1 MNINR
6 LRIAILLFTSLIL
19 SSAGYAQN
27 ITSSGMNGTVTDSD
41 GNPVA
46 GANVR
51 IVHVP
56 TGTTKTMTSTGN
68 GSFAVRGMRVG
79 GPYSVTAS
87 FAGYQTS
94 TEENIYL
101 TVASVSNIVI
111 SMADAADITELEEFI
126 FTEEQE
132 GLFNRDSRS
141 SVTRLDEARVLG
153 VSSADRSLN
162 ELLKMNPKVSVDK
175 DFGSFTAGGINARYN
190 NVMVDGVRVNDPF
203 GLNSNGQATRNGPP
217 VSIDAI
223 ESLQIDTAPFDIR
236 QSKFTGAAVNVV
248 TKSGTNQF
256 HGSAYYYWRDS
267 DQFGENENGQAF
279 DPVFTEKTYGFTLG
293 GPILKNKLFFFFNYE
308 KLERERSG
316 TSVGLIGSGAT
327 NIFPGTQAEIDEIID
342 IATNVWGLSPGTPT
356 GADILDDSVEKIMV
370 KVDWNINDKH
380 HLSFK
385 YDKAE
390 DNVVI
395 ITQRNTAAFSL
406 SSYWYDQPSIST
418 NYVAQ
423 LFSDWNDRFSTEI
436 RYSFSDYDGSPVT
449 PTNDPQVAVAVA
461 SGNNVFMGAELF
473 RHFNF
478 LFAETTTFTAA
489 GTLFSGANRNHET
502 VFGLDFSKKIIA
514 NTFLFANKGVWN
526 FASVDDFRAGI
537 ASGLFHRF
545 EAEGTNVTA
554 NWEEKIWSPYLQHT
568 WRVHNNFSMTV
579 GIRWDINDFPLK
591 PGFNQRF
598 QDFFGR
604 PNDNT
609 IDGERTFS
617 TRFSFN
623 WDIKGDSTVQLRG
636 GIGKFF
642 GKSPGVWLSNG
653 FTNDG
658 LTVLTA
664 SFPDGNP
671 AFEPDST
678 NQPKGVPGAP
688 SGEVDSLAAG
698 FNSPSSWKGVLALD
712 YKFKA
717 PLLGD
722 MVATIE
728 GEWSFV
734 EDAVVFRNLVAEPV
748 GTGPDGRII
757 MSTAR
762 AGAEGFGGFG
772 SVTELRNTSLG
783 DSTNYTLTL
792 TRPMRE
798 DGWFS
803 TFAYSYGSSNE
814 VNSGTGFIAVEN
826 FRATPIFNANTD
838 ELGTSPFEV
847 RHNFI
852 WAISKQIKWGGE
864 NSKWKTNISLFYQ
877 GRSGK
882 PYSYVAKNNTNNDD
896 CCSTNDLFYTPNG
909 PDDPFVTWAADPSGV
924 LTAAEAADRDA
935 FFAFVAQ
942 HPDLEPGKR
951 HQKNDATLPWIHQW
965 DLKIAQDIPIAT
977 KWGKLQ
983 FTIDFLNIGNLINSS
998 YGQIR
1003 DFPIGFGGTPSQNI
1017 ASATYIEESNKYLY
1031 SFNGVGNTAI
1041 VEDRLGQSRW
1051 NILFGI
1057 KYIF

>member
-1 MNINR
+1 MIINK
-6 LRIAILLFTSLIL
+6 LRIALLLFASFALA
-19 SSAGYAQN
+19 SVGYSQN

-41 GNPVA
+41 GNAVA
-46 GANVR
+46 GATVR

-56 TGTTKTMTSTGN
+56 TGTTKTMTSSGN
-68 GSFAVRGMRVG
+68 GSFSARGMRVG
-79 GPYSVTAS
+79 GPYTVTAS
-87 FAGYQTS
+87 FDGYQTS
-94 TEENIYL
+94 TVEGIYL
-101 TVASVSNIVI
+101 TVANVTSVTVA
-111 SMADAADITELEEFI
+111 MKDAADIQELEEFV
-126 FTEEQE
+126 FSEEQD
-132 GLFNRDSRS
+132 GLFSADSRS
-141 SVTRLDEARVLG
+141 TVTRLDEARVLG
-153 VSSADRSLN
+153 VASSDRSLN
-162 ELLKMNPKVSVDK
+162 ELLKNNPKVVVDK
-175 DFGSFTAGGINARYN
+175 DFGSFTSAGINARYN
-190 NVMVDGVRVNDPF
+190 NVTVDGVPVNDPF
-203 GLNSNGQATRNGPP
+203 GLNSNGQTTRNGPP

-223 ESLQIDTAPFDIR
+223 ESLEIDTTPFDIR

-256 HGSAYYYWRDS
+256 HGSGYYFWRDS
-267 DQFGENENGQAF
+267 DQFGENENGVEF
-279 DPVFTEKTYGFTLG
+279 DPVFSEKTYGFNLG
-293 GPILKNKLFFFFNYE
+293 GPIIKNKLFFFVNYE
-308 KLERERSG
+308 KLERDRSG

-342 IATNVWGLSPGTPT
+342 IATNVWGLNPGSAT
-356 GADILDDSVEKIMV
+356 GADVLNDAVEKILV

-385 YDKAE
+385 YSKAE

-395 ITQRNTAAFSL
+395 ITQRNTTAFSL
-406 SSYWYDQPSIST
+406 SSYWYDQPSIAT
-418 NYVAQ
+418 DYVVQ
-423 LFSDWNDRFSTEI
+423 LFSDWSDRFSTEI
-436 RYSFSDYDGSPVT
+436 RYSFTDYDGSPRP
-449 PTNDPQVAVAVA
+449 PTAEPQVAVRVA
-461 SGNNVFMGAELF
+461 SGNDVFFGTEIF
-473 RHFNF
+473 RQFNL

-526 FASVDDFRAGI
+526 FDSIDDFRTGT

-545 EAEGTNVTA
+545 EADGTNVTA
-554 NWEEKIWSPYLQHT
+554 NWEEKIWSPYIQHT
-568 WRVHNNFSMTV
+568 WQVHENFTMTLGV
-579 GIRWDINDFPLK
+579 RWDINDFPET

-604 PNDNT
+604 PNNNT
-609 IDGERTFS
+609 IDGSRTFS
-617 TRFSFN
+617 PRFSFN
-623 WDIKGDSTVQLRG
+623 WDVKGDSSIQLRG

-664 SFPDGNP
+664 SFPNGLP
-671 AFEPDST
+671 AFEPDAT

-688 SGEVDSLAAG
+688 SGEVDSIADG
-698 FNSPSSWKGVLALD
+698 FKTPSSWKGVVALD

-734 EDAVVFRNLVAEPV
+734 EDAVVFRNLVAEAV
-748 GTGPDGRII
+748 GTGPDGRTIF
-757 MSTAR
+757 STAR
-762 AGAEGFGGFG
+762 AGDEGFGGFG
-772 SVTELRNTSLG
+772 SVTELANTSLG
-783 DSTNYTLTL
+783 DSTNYTISL
-792 TRPMRE
+792 TRPNRG

-803 TFAYSYGSSNE
+803 SFSYSYGSSNE

-826 FRATPIFNANTD
+826 FRATPIFNANVD

-852 WAISKQIKWGGE
+852 WSLSKQIKWGGDD
-864 NSKWKTNISLFYQ
+864 SKWKTNVSLFYQ

-909 PDDPFVTWAADPSGV
+909 PDDPWVTWAADPSGV

-942 HPDLEPGKR
+942 HPDLEPGKQ
-951 HQKNDATLPWIHQW
+951 HKKNDATLPWIHQW
-965 DLKIAQDIPIAT
+965 DVKITQDLPIAT
-977 KWGKLQ
+977 KWGKMQ
-983 FTIDFLNIGNLINSS
+983 FTMDILNIGNLIDSS
-998 YGQIR
+998 WGQIR
-1003 DFPIGFGGTPSQNI
+1003 DFPINFGGTPSQNI
-1017 ASATYIEESNKYLY
+1017 ASATYIPESNQYLY
-1031 SFNGVGNTAI
+1031 SFNGVGNQSI